1 MTASLALNDILVW
14 SLQIGF
20 LVALAAILPP
30 AIGLK
35 VPKAKLAFRQLVL
48 LACLLLPFVH
58 SWKQEVIGGTV
69 TVSTGVVSIAQG
81 PSARHFSP
89 ISMPL
94 FVLLLAAAGIL
105 VRCGFLLSGFR
116 CLRQYRLHSQPLT
129 PASAWGVEAD
139 LRISEEVG
147 GPVTFGFR
155 KPVVLLPA
163 GFPALSEGTRDAI
176 LCHEVLHIRRHDWL
190 FMVGEELVRALLW
203 FHPAIWWLLREIQL
217 AREQT
222 VDREVVEM
230 TRSRDQYIDAL
241 LVIAGAPPRVD
252 LAPAPLFLRRRHLRQ
267 RVVSIVKE
275 VKMSKAKSI
284 SALASS
290 VAILAV
296 SCWFVTGEFRLQ
308 AAPQVVADA
317 PGVSVETNG
326 AQLMHRQ
333 PVQYTWEAIA
343 KGVHGTVVAEVNLDA
358 AGNVTD
364 ARIVSGPDEL
374 RKAVLQSV
382 LNWHFTKDAA
392 LSTRQVSV
400 SFELSGAPKVVP
412 GFGRSG
418 SPVPAAVRPVG
429 APNAIPP
436 QPVLKTITIAGL
448 SDPQRDQLLARLPI
462 HLGDTVSPAMMLDVI
477 ETAHAFDEHLGV
489 SFSGD
494 GTLYIAT
501 PDANRFANLVPQP
514 PPPQAGGAP
523 EPPEAFRVGGEV
535 MKANLVT
542 QTPTVYPPLAKAA
555 HVQGTVVFAATIGK
569 DGSVQNLQLVSGPPL
584 LVKAAMDSVNQWVY
598 RPTIVNGNPV
608 AVTTTIE
615 VNFTLAE

>member
-35 VPKAKLAFRQLVL
+35 IPKAKLAFRQLVL
-48 LACLLLPFVH
+48 LACLLLPFVR

-69 TVSTGVVSIAQG
+69 TVSTGVVAVVQG
-81 PSARHFSP
+81 PAARHFSP

-105 VRCGFLLSGFR
+105 VRLGFLLSGFR
-116 CLRQYRLHSQPLT
+116 RLRRYRLHSQPLT

-139 LRISEEVG
+139 LRISEDVA

-241 LVIAGAPPRVD
+241 LVIAGVPPRVD
-252 LAPAPLFLRRRHLRQ
+252 LAPAPLFLRKRHLKQ

-284 SALASS
+284 SALTAS
-290 VAILAV
+290 VTILAV

-308 AAPQVVADA
+308 AAPQVVADS
-317 PGVSVETNG
+317 PGVGVASTFDTG
-326 AQLMHRQ
+326 LLLHRAGVFY
-333 PVQYTWEAIA
+333 PDEAIA
-343 KGVHGTVVAEVNLDA
+343 KGVQGTVVVQIRLDA
-358 AGNVTD
+358 EGNVSD
-364 ARIVSGPDEL
+364 ATVISGPEEL
-374 RKAVLQSV
+374 RRAVLQSV
-382 LNWHFTKDAA
+382 LDWHFVKTAA
-392 LSTRQVSV
+392 LSTQQFSI
-400 SFELSGAPKVVP
+400 SFALPKAAGAMAQI
-412 GFGRSG
+412 G
-418 SPVPAAVRPVG
+418 VRPRATPVQQ
-429 APNAIPP
+429 P
-436 QPVLKTITIAGL
+436 QNDYVVRSIIIAGL
-448 SDPQRDQLLARLPI
+448 SNTATQQLRSQLPV
-462 HLGDTVSPAMMLDVI
+462 HEGDSVNSATMVDLTRTVH
-477 ETAHAFDEHLGV
+477 EFDEHLFLV
-489 SFSGD
+489 SSRRD
-494 GTLYIAT
+494 GTLYIAPPGLMGT
-501 PDANRFANLVPQP
+501 FLSP
-514 PPPQAGGAP
+514 PPPPPPPAGTSA

-555 HVQGTVVFAATIGK
+555 HVQGTVVFTATIGK
-569 DGSVQNLQLVSGPPL
+569 DGTVQNLQLVSGPSL
-584 LVKAAMDSVNQWVY
+584 LVQAAQQSVSQWVY

-608 AVTTTIE
+608 AVITTIE
-615 VNFTLAE
+615 VNFTLAQ

>member
-20 LVALAAILPP
+20 LVVLAAILPP
-30 AIGLK
+30 VLRLK
-35 VPKAKLAFRQLVL
+35 IPKAKLAFRQLVL
-48 LACLLLPFVH
+48 VSCLLLPFVR
-58 SWKQEVIGGTV
+58 SWKQELVGGTV
-69 TVSTGVVSIAQG
+69 TVSTGAVSIVQG
-81 PSARHFSP
+81 PAVRHFFP

-105 VRCGFLLSGFR
+105 VRFGFLLSGFQR
-116 CLRQYRLHSQPLT
+116 LRRYRLHSQPLT

-139 LRISEEVG
+139 LRLSEEVAS
-147 GPVTFGFR
+147 PVTFGLR

-163 GFPALSEGTRDAI
+163 DFPALGEGMRDAI

-190 FMVGEELVRALLW
+190 FTVGEELVRAALW

-230 TRSRDQYIDAL
+230 TQSRDQYIDAL

-252 LAPAPLFLRRRHLRQ
+252 LAPAPLFLRKRHLKQ
-267 RVVSIVKE
+267 RVVSIMKE

-284 SALASS
+284 SALAGSL
-290 VAILAV
+290 AILAV
-296 SCWFVTGEFRLQ
+296 SGWFVTGEFRLQ

-317 PGVSVETNG
+317 SGVSVETNG

-333 PVQYTWEAIA
+333 AVNYPREAIA
-343 KGVHGTVVAEVNLDA
+343 KGVQGTVVAELKLDA

-374 RKAVLQSV
+374 RRAVLQSV
-382 LNWHFTKDAA
+382 LNWHFTTDAA
-392 LSTRQVSV
+392 LSTRQVSI
-400 SFELSGAPKVVP
+400 SFELSAAPKVVQ
-412 GFGRSG
+412 GAGRSG
-418 SPVPAAVRPVG
+418 SPVPAAARSVG
-429 APNAIPP
+429 QPNAIPP

-462 HLGDTVSPAMMLDVI
+462 HLGDTASLTMMLDVT
-477 ETAHAFDEHLGV
+477 EAVHAFDEHLGV

-494 GTLYIAT
+494 GTLYITT
-501 PDANRFANLVPQP
+501 PDANRFANVL
-514 PPPQAGGAP
+514 PPPQPSAGTSA
-523 EPPEAFRVGGEV
+523 EPPDALRVVGEV
-535 MKANLVT
+535 QKANLVT
-542 QTPTVYPPLAKAA
+542 QTPIVYPPLAKMAR
-555 HVQGTVVFAATIGK
+555 VQGRVVFEATIGK
-569 DGSVQNLQLVSGPPL
+569 DGTVQNLQLMSGPPL
-584 LVKAAMDSVNQWVY
+584 LVQAAMQSVNQWVY
-598 RPTIVNGNPV
+598 KPTIVNGNPV
-608 AVTTTIE
+608 AVISTIE

>member
-35 VPKAKLAFRQLVL
+35 IPKAKLAFRHLVL
-48 LACLLLPFVH
+48 LACPLLPLVR

-81 PSARHFSP
+81 PAARHFSP

-94 FVLLLAAAGIL
+94 FVLLLAAAGSFI
-105 VRCGFLLSGFR
+105 RFGFLLSGFQR
-116 CLRQYRLHSQPLT
+116 LRRYRRQSQPLT
-129 PASAWGVEAD
+129 PASAWGVEAN
-139 LRISEEVG
+139 LRISEEVA

-252 LAPAPLFLRRRHLRQ
+252 LAPAPLFLRKRHLRQ

-275 VKMSKAKSI
+275 VRMSKAKSI
-284 SALASS
+284 SALAGSL
-290 VAILAV
+290 AILAV
-296 SCWFVTGEFRLQ
+296 SCWFVTGEFQLQ
-308 AAPQVVADA
+308 AAPQVVADS
-317 PGVSVETNG
+317 PGVGVDTNFDAG
-326 AQLMHRQ
+326 LLLHRAGVSY
-333 PVQYTWEAIA
+333 PDEAIA
-343 KGVHGTVVAEVNLDA
+343 KGVQGTVVVQ
-358 AGNVTD
+358 VRTD
-364 ARIVSGPDEL
+364 AEGKVSDASVISGPEEL
-374 RKAVLQSV
+374 RRAVLQSV
-382 LNWHFTKDAA
+382 LDWHFAKTAA
-392 LSTRQVSV
+392 LSTQQFSI
-400 SFELSGAPKVVP
+400 SFALPKAAGAM
-412 GFGRSG
+412 
-418 SPVPAAVRPVG
+418 ATIDVRPKA
-429 APNAIPP
+429 APVQQP
-436 QPVLKTITIAGL
+436 QNDYVVKSIVIAGL
-448 SDPQRDQLLARLPI
+448 SNTATQQLRSQLPVHEGDSLNGTVRDDLIR
-462 HLGDTVSPAMMLDVI
+462 TVH
-477 ETAHAFDEHLGV
+477 EFDEHLFVV
-489 SFSGD
+489 SLRRNGTVYIAPPSLM
-494 GTLYIAT
+494 GTLIS
-501 PDANRFANLVPQP
+501 PP
-514 PPPQAGGAP
+514 PPPQPPAVTSA
-523 EPPEAFRVGGEV
+523 EPPETFRVGGEV

-555 HVQGTVVFAATIGK
+555 HVQGTVTFAATIGK
-569 DGSVQNLQLVSGPPL
+569 DGTVQNLQLVSGPPL
-584 LVKAAMDSVNQWVY
+584 LVQAAMQSVNQWVY

-608 AVTTTIE
+608 AVITTIE